1 MSNPKKEKYLERLY
15 QQREQLQDRLDQVN
29 AEIMNLNNPV
39 SVDMTEEELEAELG
53 YPVNIIKKT
62 S

>member
-62 S
+62 P

>member
-39 SVDMTEEELEAELG
+39 PVDMTEEELEAELG
-53 YPVNIIKKT
+53 YPVNIIKKI
-62 S
+62 